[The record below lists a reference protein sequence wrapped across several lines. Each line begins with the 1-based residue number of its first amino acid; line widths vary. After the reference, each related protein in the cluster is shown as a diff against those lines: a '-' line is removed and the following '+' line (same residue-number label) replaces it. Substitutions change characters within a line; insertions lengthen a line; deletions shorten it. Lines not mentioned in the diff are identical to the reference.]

1 MLFLTDKKTMNFI
14 VAYNMLKA
22 TNNFVANGG
31 VSNAHENVYLNQKL
45 VQNDIAN
52 LKSSL

>member
-22 TNNFVANGG
+22 TNTFSSSAQA
-31 VSNAHENVYLNQKL
+31 SAHENVYLNQKL
-45 VQNDIAN
+45 VQNDIQN
-52 LKSSL
+52 LKTSL